1 MAKKS
6 FPQKILRLMTRLVA
20 AVIAFMLLIVLL
32 FRFVNPPTS
41 AFMLAHQ
48 VEYPDQRLQQSW
60 VALDEVS
67 PWMPLAVM
75 ASEDQRF
82 PEHWGVDFVAIRKA
96 LSEYS
101 AGDGLRGAS
110 TITQQTAKNL
120 FLWNGRSF
128 IRKLIEAAL
137 ALGMELLWPKE
148 RILEVYLNIAEFG
161 PGIYGVEAASQAFF
175 GRSAR
180 LLNDY
185 QSALLAAVLPNP
197 KVLDAGMP
205 SAYVQQRVSWIRNQ
219 MPRLPQQ
226 IK

>member
-6 FPQKILRLMTRLVA
+6 FPRKMLRLITRLVA
-20 AVIAFMLLIVLL
+20 SVIALMLLIVLL

-41 AFMLAHQ
+41 AFMVAHKL
-48 VEYPDQRLQQSW
+48 EYPDQRIQQSW
-60 VALDEVS
+60 VALDDVS
-67 PWMPLAVM
+67 PWVPLAVM

-148 RILEVYLNIAEFG
+148 RILEVYLNVAEFG
-161 PGIYGVEAASQAFF
+161 PGIYGAEAASQAFF
-175 GRSAR
+175 GRPAR

-185 QSALLAAVLPNP
+185 QAALLASVLPNP

-219 MPRLPQQ
+219 MPRLSKH

>member
-1 MAKKS
+1 
-6 FPQKILRLMTRLVA
+6 MTRLVA

>member
-48 VEYPDQRLQQSW
+48 LAYPDQRIQQRW
-60 VALDEVS
+60 ITLDDVS
-67 PWMPLAVM
+67 PWLPLAVM

>member
-6 FPQKILRLMTRLVA
+6 FPQKILRFMTRLVA

-48 VEYPDQRLQQSW
+48 VEYPDRRLQQSW

-128 IRKLIEAAL
+128 VRKLIEAAL
-137 ALGMELLWPKE
+137 ALGIELLWPKE
-148 RILEVYLNIAEFG
+148 RILEVYLNVAEFG
-161 PGIYGVEAASQAFF
+161 PGIYGAEAASQAFF
-175 GRSAR
+175 GRPAR

-185 QSALLAAVLPNP
+185 QAALLAAVLPNP
-197 KVLDAGMP
+197 KVLNAGMP
-205 SAYVQQRVSWIRNQ
+205 SAYVQQRVSWIRDQ
-219 MPRLPQQ
+219 MPRLSKH